1 MTLLIL
7 FAFLHPAD
15 GGVVDSS
22 YRTLDACLAQAGRRN
37 VPDKLHPLRP
47 GDVWICAEIKAPT

>member
-15 GGVVDSS
+15 GGVVNGTF
-22 YRTLDACLAQAGRRN
+22 RTLDECQIEAGRRN
-37 VPDKLHPLRP
+37 VRDPLHPLRP
-47 GDVWICAEIKAPT
+47 GDVWVCAKLVGPT